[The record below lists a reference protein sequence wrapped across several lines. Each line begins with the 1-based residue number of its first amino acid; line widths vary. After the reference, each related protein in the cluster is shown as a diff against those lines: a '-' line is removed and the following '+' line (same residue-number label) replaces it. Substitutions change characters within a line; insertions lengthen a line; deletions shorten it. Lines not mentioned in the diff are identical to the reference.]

1 MYRII
6 VTCHYPDWPDGIKI
20 WFESLVCVAGPFKK
34 LAKVQKLL
42 RRRGFEPGRCYP
54 FTWTVH
60 PHGDEAYYEA
70 KVVCTESWDK
80 VRTGSLPEHV
90 CAGDDDLF

>member
-6 VTCHYPDWPDGIKI
+6 VTCHYPGWPDGVKT
-20 WFESLVCVAGPFKK
+20 WFESLTCVAGPFKK
-34 LAKVQKLL
+34 LTRAQKHL
-42 RRRGFEPGRCYP
+42 RRRGFERRPRCP

-70 KVVCTESWDK
+70 KIVRADAWDR
-80 VRTGSLPEHV
+80 VLTGVLPEHV
-90 CAGDDDLF
+90 CAGDDDF

>member
-6 VTCHYPDWPDGIKI
+6 VTIHYSDRPQGIKM

-34 LAKVQKLL
+34 LSAVRKLL
-42 RRRGFEPGRCYP
+42 HRRGFKQGQCYP

-60 PHGDEAYYEA
+60 PNGDEAYYEA
-70 KVVCTESWDK
+70 KVVCSEIWDK
-80 VRTGSLPEHV
+80 VEVRGLPEHV